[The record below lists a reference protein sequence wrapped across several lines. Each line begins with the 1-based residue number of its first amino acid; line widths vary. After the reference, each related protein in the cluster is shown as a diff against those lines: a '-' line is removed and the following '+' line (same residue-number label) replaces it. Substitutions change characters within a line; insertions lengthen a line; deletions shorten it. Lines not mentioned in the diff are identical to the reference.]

1 MRLAWI
7 VCGVALLSA
16 CGTPRPPAQL
26 LHLAWT
32 PPAAA
37 AATASNSPGYQ
48 LMHPVRLP
56 DYLDR
61 DAIIVPQ
68 GAPGTSS
75 AALLAP
81 IEGYR
86 WAEPLREA
94 VPRLLRAD
102 LAALLGS
109 GRLWSA
115 PLPPG
120 VAPQRQWR
128 VEIVS
133 LEANAARTAVVLRA
147 SWTLADAAATGAA
160 RAQTIVIEAPSAD
173 SSAPALALA
182 HRAAVLRLAEAMVA
196 ASGR

>member
-1 MRLAWI
+1 MRMVWI
-7 VCGVALLSA
+7 VCALALLSA

-26 LHLAWT
+26 LHLGWT
-32 PPAAA
+32 PPPAAGV
-37 AATASNSPGYQ
+37 ATPGATYQ
-48 LMHPVRLP
+48 LMHPVRVP

-61 DAIIVPQ
+61 DAMVVPQ
-68 GAPGTSS
+68 GAPGSAN

-81 IEGYR
+81 IDGYR
-86 WAEPLREA
+86 WAEPLRES

-109 GRLWSA
+109 GRLWTA

-120 VAPQRQWR
+120 VVPQRQWR

-133 LEANAARTAVVLRA
+133 LEANAARSAVVLRA
-147 SWTLADAAATGAA
+147 SWTLADAGGAASAA
-160 RAQTIVIEAPSAD
+160 RAHTITIEAPSSD

-196 ASGR
+196 AAGR